1 MNGLLTI
8 ALAAI
13 CNASALWMLRM
24 GGQGFALESPWL
36 SVRLDSI
43 GWLIGGLAGYAF
55 AFVLTIRILAQQPF
69 AVAVPIFIGLQF
81 LCTALITHFLLH
93 ETQPVSVW
101 LGMAIILGGVALV
114 ALGSS

>member
-8 ALAAI
+8 ALAAL

-24 GGQGFALESPWL
+24 GGQGFGWESPWL

-43 GWLIGGLAGYAF
+43 GWLLGGLAAYAF
-55 AFVLTIRILAQQPF
+55 AFMLTVRILAQQSF

-81 LCTALITHFLLH
+81 VFTALITHLVLH

-114 ALGSS
+114 AFGSS